1 MSELPIVM
9 AVDDSLV
16 NRRLITAQLKGSN
29 VAVAEFGDGGS
40 ALEFLRANYEQVGL
54 LLLDISMPDISGI
67 SVCNTIR
74 AEIDTVGRRLP
85 VVAYTAHA
93 MSHERRQF
101 IDAGFDD
108 YLLKPFV
115 KEQLLS
121 LIDRFIR
128 WR

>member
-54 LLLDISMPDISGI
+54 LLLEISIHDIRGI
-67 SVCNTIR
+67 SVLNIILS
-74 AEIDTVGRRLP
+74 EIETVGRLLP
-85 VVAYTAHA
+85 VVAYTAKD
-93 MSHERRQF
+93 
-101 IDAGFDD
+101 I
-108 YLLKPFV
+108 
-115 KEQLLS
+115 
-121 LIDRFIR
+121 
-128 WR
+128 